1 MYLLDTNHCSRIIQG
16 NRTIIDR
23 IAALGDTP
31 IGTCVIVQGEMV
43 FMAENSRQRAS
54 NLELVRAFVQTLNVY
69 PVDDQSADV
78 YGALKAAILRHYGPR
93 ERSKRSKTRV
103 WQLGISDNDLWIAAI
118 ALRNNLTVVSADS
131 DFQRIQQVASVAF
144 ESWI

>member
-23 IAALGDTP
+23 IAALGDIP
-31 IGTCVIVQGEMV
+31 IATCVIVQGEMV
-43 FMAENSRQRAS
+43 FMAENSQQRAS
-54 NLELVRAFVQTLNVY
+54 NLELVRPFVQSLIVY

-131 DFQRIQQVASVAF
+131 DVQRIQQVASVAF